1 MLLLIFGLVP
11 VMLSQLLRLSSV
23 DRLGGSAAQNKRPKP
38 AEPVDG
44 SRV

>member
-23 DRLGGSAAQNKRPKP
+23 DRLGVIAAQNKRSKP